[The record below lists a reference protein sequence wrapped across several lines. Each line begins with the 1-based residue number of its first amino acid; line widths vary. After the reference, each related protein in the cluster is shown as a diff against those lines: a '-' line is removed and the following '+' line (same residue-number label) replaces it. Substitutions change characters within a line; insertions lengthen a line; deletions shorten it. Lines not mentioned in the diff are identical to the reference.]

1 MLTEAPTA
9 TGRHTMTSYLLSR
22 DEQGPDAEEPLGE
35 AVCFDRRDP
44 QSIRRA
50 RAIVQDR
57 LKLPAAPTLC
67 DSPSSGPD
75 AAMRWIL
82 ATLRRFGRG
91 ERRPPALVEQNSR

>member
-1 MLTEAPTA
+1 MLTEPPTA
-9 TGRHTMTSYLLSR
+9 PGRHTTTLYLLSR
-22 DEQGPDAEEPLGE
+22 DEQGPDADEPLGE
-35 AVCFDRRDP
+35 AVSFDRRDP

-67 DSPSSGPD
+67 NAPSPAPG
-75 AAMRWIL
+75 AAMRWIV

-91 ERRPPALVEQNSR
+91 ERAWIADEARDG